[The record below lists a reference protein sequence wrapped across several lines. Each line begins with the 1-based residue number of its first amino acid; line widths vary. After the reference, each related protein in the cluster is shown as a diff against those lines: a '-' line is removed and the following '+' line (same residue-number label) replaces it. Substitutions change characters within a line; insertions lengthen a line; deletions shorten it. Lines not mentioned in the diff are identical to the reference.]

1 MSTTPVNTQAP
12 GSSKPARILPP
23 LVSGQE
29 WALVGVL
36 VVLWILLGIFTPAF
50 LTPNSI
56 QPLLGSVAPIALI
69 GVGMTFIII
78 TAGIDISVGAAIMV
92 TAVIS
97 AKLMVE
103 IDLPLWGVIPAAI
116 TVGLLLGLVNGL
128 LVAYGGVHAII
139 ITFGTLNLFQYL
151 GLRIFGSQTV
161 NGIPGTLDI
170 FGNGSGGRVFGVPVS
185 FVIAVIV
192 MIFGWWFLRNTA
204 WGRSFYAIGGNQN
217 AARLAGIPVQ
227 RRVLSAY
234 VITGGL
240 VGLGALMVVAQ
251 GTNSLMQNVGQG
263 RELAV
268 IAAVVI
274 GGTTIMGGRGSVFGT
289 LLGAI
294 LVQTVVTGVTQLGWP
309 SNLANFFVGLF
320 IIISVGA
327 DILRAKA
334 RKKSS

>member
-1 MSTTPVNTQAP
+1 MSATATRPAP
-12 GSSKPARILPP
+12 QQVKPARVLPP

-29 WALVGVL
+29 YALIGVL
-36 VVLWILLGIFTPAF
+36 ALLWLLLGIFTPAF
-50 LTPNSI
+50 LTPGSS
-56 QPLLGSVAPIALI
+56 QPLLGNVAPIALI

-78 TAGIDISVGAAIMV
+78 TAGIDISVGMAIMV

-97 AKLMVE
+97 ARLMVSF
-103 IDLPLWGVIPAAI
+103 DAPLYVIIPVAI
-116 TVGLLLGLVNGL
+116 AVGLLLGLINGV

-151 GLRIFGSQTV
+151 GLRIFGSETV
-161 NGIPGTLDI
+161 NGIPPTLEI
-170 FGNGSGGRVFGVPVS
+170 FGNGAGGRFFGIPVS
-185 FVIAVIV
+185 FAITVVFV
-192 MIFGWWFLRNTA
+192 LLGWWFLRNTA

-227 RRVLSAY
+227 TRVLSAY

-240 VGLGALMVVAQ
+240 VGLGALMVIAQ

-274 GGTTIMGGRGSVFGT
+274 GGTSIMGGRGSVLGT
-289 LLGAI
+289 LLGAL

-309 SNLANFFVGLF
+309 SQLANFFVGLF

-327 DILRAKA
+327 DMLRERA
-334 RKKSS
+334 RRKNS